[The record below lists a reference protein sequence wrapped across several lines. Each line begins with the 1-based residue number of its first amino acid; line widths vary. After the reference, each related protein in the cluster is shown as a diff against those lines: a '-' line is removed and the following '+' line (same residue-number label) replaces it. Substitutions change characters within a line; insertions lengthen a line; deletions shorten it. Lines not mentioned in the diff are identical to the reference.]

1 MKTDTA
7 RDWSLQ
13 SIPCTKLF
21 KDLSFGLDLIVDS
34 PSDLSLWVFIFGVFS
49 FVCSFPVSLNFSRL
63 LRSFQQRVRS
73 LRERDGLK
81 HGAIM
86 LSGTS
91 HCGDLWNFTRDLQR
105 KSVQTKPSFGGRQSS
120 PPPYR
125 PYAKFTK
132 KKSLTAPFNNMR
144 TIKFKAQPTNT
155 YFATVNQKF
164 GGSSQLP
171 TMLCEPWSTIWFDY
185 RALGSSRKLGGV
197 ADTFDWRQR
206 ETYLSVDLWIL
217 ESACYWKAQ

>member
-1 MKTDTA
+1 MC
-7 RDWSLQ
+7 L
-13 SIPCTKLF
+13 
-21 KDLSFGLDLIVDS
+21 
-34 PSDLSLWVFIFGVFS
+34 
-49 FVCSFPVSLNFSRL
+49 FPVSLNFSRL

-91 HCGDLWNFTRDLQR
+91 QCDDLWNFTRDPSAKASRQNQVLVDVNHLPLLTDRMQNLQ
-105 KSVQTKPSFGGRQSS
+105 
-120 PPPYR
+120 
-125 PYAKFTK
+125 

-144 TIKFKAQPTNT
+144 TLKFKAQPTNAF
-155 YFATVNQKF
+155 FATVNQKF

-171 TMLCEPWSTIWFDY
+171 TMLSELWSSFWFDY

-197 ADTFDWRQR
+197 TDTFDWRQR
-206 ETYLSVDLWIL
+206 ETYLSVDRWSLSPHVIERRSKLCCDPLVKIVIWL
-217 ESACYWKAQ
+217 SFSMLD

>member
-1 MKTDTA
+1 M
-7 RDWSLQ
+7 
-13 SIPCTKLF
+13 
-21 KDLSFGLDLIVDS
+21 
-34 PSDLSLWVFIFGVFS
+34 
-49 FVCSFPVSLNFSRL
+49 CSFPVSLNFSRL

-73 LRERDGLK
+73 LGERDGLK

-86 LSGTS
+86 LSETS
-91 HCGDLWNFTRDLQR
+91 QCGNLCNFTRDLQR

-132 KKSLTAPFNNMR
+132 KSLTAPFNNMR
-144 TIKFKAQPTNT
+144 TLKFKAQPTNAFFR
-155 YFATVNQKF
+155 YRQQKF

-171 TMLCEPWSTIWFDY
+171 IMLSEPWSTIWFDC

-197 ADTFDWRQR
+197 ADTLDWRQR
-206 ETYLSVDLWIL
+206 ETYLSVDSWSLSPHVIERRSKLCSGPLVKIVIWL
-217 ESACYWKAQ
+217 SFCMFD